1 MQRFFKSIDYVEQHL
16 FDKISVHEI
25 AAASFYSTYH
35 FSRIFKAL
43 VGDTPKEYLRKRR
56 LTVAASKLLQ
66 GDIGILEL
74 ALECQFDSQ
83 EAFTRAFKS
92 LFNITP
98 AQYRKQNDPFRLLY
112 KEQFSPHML
121 NFYQNHLSMEPD
133 IITQAAMKLVG
144 VAKQYDSAELSLHKL
159 WSAFRPYVNTIENR
173 VGDNAFGIYESYQE
187 QGDEVS
193 FVYICSVAVS
203 NFERVPS
210 GMITR
215 EIPEQM
221 YAKFTH
227 IGPISNLEQTLK
239 YIWGSWLPKSD
250 FDYEEKPDFEL
261 YRSGFNDNDP
271 QNELYLHIPV
281 TPKQV

>member
-1 MQRFFKSIDYVEQHL
+1 
-16 FDKISVHEI
+16 
-25 AAASFYSTYH
+25 
-35 FSRIFKAL
+35 
-43 VGDTPKEYLRKRR
+43 
-56 LTVAASKLLQ
+56 
-66 GDIGILEL
+66 
-74 ALECQFDSQ
+74 
-83 EAFTRAFKS
+83 
-92 LFNITP
+92 
-98 AQYRKQNDPFRLLY
+98 
-112 KEQFSPHML
+112 
-121 NFYQNHLSMEPD
+121 
-133 IITQAAMKLVG
+133 
-144 VAKQYDSAELSLHKL
+144 
-159 WSAFRPYVNTIENR
+159 
-173 VGDNAFGIYESYQE
+173 
-187 QGDEVS
+187 VS